1 MTAKSPT
8 TSHWFLA
15 WSVLLSLAWLRPD
28 HFPPW
33 TTADTDGWAA
43 VVLAVVA
50 TVILVRSKVP
60 VVWHSIT
67 ILAAVLV
74 AVPGLQYGFGL
85 VLSPGTA
92 WISSAYLLGFL
103 LALLTG
109 ARWESTSPSQMA
121 DGLFLA
127 IGMAALLSVGL
138 QLHQWTGLNVLGI
151 WSVGGTL
158 DRPFANFGQ
167 PNNLGTFLLWGV
179 LATAWGVARQYIGV
193 KSALGIAVFLLFGLA
208 LTQSRTAWVAVVLL
222 VAASWLWRGVW
233 PDRRWPWFF
242 LGLGAFFAVCVVSMG
257 WVNQVTGLKLASDLG
272 SIARISGE
280 QRPVIWAFFVD
291 AALQK
296 PWLGYGWNQ
305 VALAQVENALNHP
318 ALHIFV
324 SHSHNLFLDLVLW
337 CGVPMG
343 LFVSF
348 YLVRWFWQRL
358 RAVRDAENALLMM
371 LLLVVGNHAMLELPL
386 HHAFF
391 LLPAGLVMG
400 ALNVRLQAKPVFSF
414 NSRWSVGVV
423 WLLAVSI
430 LVLVVR
436 DYAQVEQAYLNLRV
450 EYAKKTQTKASPPE
464 VLLLTQWHDFFD
476 LARLEPTKGMSDA
489 QLARLRNSAALSP
502 GVNGFYKLATA
513 LAMNQQPA
521 EAQLWLGRLCSLA
534 ATDQCSKVHR
544 AWMILGHFDP
554 AIAAVPWPVK
564 AE

>member
-1 MTAKSPT
+1 MPVKEST
-8 TSHWFLA
+8 TSNWFFV
-15 WSVLLSLAWLRPD
+15 WVVLLSLAWLRPD

-33 TTADTDGWAA
+33 TTSDTDAWAA
-43 VVLAVVA
+43 AVLAAVA
-50 TVILVRSKVP
+50 TVILVRSKAP
-60 VVWHSIT
+60 VVWHGIT

-74 AVPGLQYGFGL
+74 VIPGLQYSFGL
-85 VLSPGTA
+85 ILSPGTA
-92 WISSAYLLGFL
+92 WISSAYLVGFL

-109 ARWESTSPSQMA
+109 ARWESTSPGRLA

-138 QLHQWTGLNVLGI
+138 QLHQWTGLDVLGV
-151 WSVGGTL
+151 WSVGGRL
-158 DRPFANFGQ
+158 GRPFANFGQ

-179 LATAWGVARQYIGV
+179 LATAWGIVRQYIGV
-193 KSALGIAVFLLFGLA
+193 KSALFIAACLLFGLA
-208 LTQSRTAWVAVVLL
+208 LTQSRTAWVAIVLL
-222 VAASWLWRGVW
+222 VASSWAWRGVW

-242 LGLGAFFAVCVVSMG
+242 LGLGLYFAVCVVSLG
-257 WVNQVTGLKLASDLG
+257 WLNQVTDLKLASDLG
-272 SIARISGE
+272 SIARITGE
-280 QRPVIWAFFVD
+280 PRPVIWAFFVD

-305 VALAQVENALNHP
+305 VATAQMSTALDHP
-318 ALHIFV
+318 ALHIFI

-337 CGVPMG
+337 CGVPLG

-371 LLLVVGNHAMLELPL
+371 FLLVVGNHAMLELPL

-400 ALNVRLQAKPVFSF
+400 ALNIRLQAKPVFSF

-423 WLLAVSI
+423 WFMAVTM

-436 DYAQVEQAYLNLRV
+436 DYARVEQSYHDLSVKWTN
-450 EYAKKTQTKASPPE
+450 KTQSKATPPD
-464 VLLLTQWHDFFD
+464 VLLLTQWYDFFYM
-476 LARLEPTKGMSDA
+476 AQFEPTKDMGDE
-489 QLARLRNSAALSP
+489 QLARLRKIVALSP
-502 GVNGFYKLATA
+502 SVNGLYKLALA
-513 LAMNQQPA
+513 LAMNHQPA

-534 ATDQCSKVHR
+534 ETAQCSKVHR

-554 AIAAVPWPVK
+554 AVAAVPWPVK
-564 AE
+564 E